1 MRRNRARTASSGVGH
16 PHRRRL
22 GRFLALVL
30 GTLLLLPT
38 TAALLESPGRARV
51 PLPGS
56 PPPQQPAGDV
66 TSPRESWWEPGRAYS
81 CGRNWCS
88 HVVLTYRP
96 LPPPPKRIVVAV
108 APTADS
114 PGADA
119 RAAVELRSEAIV
131 DSIVSLV
138 SRLRQQKGPEGTA
151 PAPAPSPAAWFFWNQ
166 KPPHPRTPALEVGIE
181 NNQTVIYV
189 VGDPARAIAQQTV
202 ATVTETDASQAG
214 VGIPELAGRWRD
226 SFRRTISDALWGI
239 DFDRRYPLARELLVV
254 AFVLAGGFLL
264 LLLSRVG
271 RALEGIQRRVRHR
284 QQLLERS
291 SQEGAMAAVSGGVA
305 TLDLQ
310 RLTSLHNPAALRQAG
325 NLLRLLRR
333 LLLFSNVAAV
343 FAVAALSLA
352 VFPATRNVAIYLTG
366 QSLLLPLLWVGLIV
380 LQPLLAL
387 AVDHV
392 LARWGRSMAQQER
405 ESNRSEQRI
414 NTYSK
419 VLRLA
424 VTFFCLLIGLYG
436 TVLLLGL
443 DPTVLAGAGLVAVAI
458 GFLTRNLLEDMINGV
473 LILCTDRFA
482 IGDVINVGDKGGL
495 VEDMNLHVT
504 SLRGSDGQLT
514 TIPNRRIDVVD
525 NLTQQ
530 WSRVDFTVRVG
541 SAVDPQRALAVI
553 EAEAQRLWQEPQWHE
568 LLTEPPSVLGID
580 EISHAGTLIRV
591 WIATR
596 PLKQWLVGREFRL
609 RIKLA
614 LAEAEI
620 ELGIPQQRVH
630 LPPPQDAPLPP
641 PS

>member
-1 MRRNRARTASSGVGH
+1 MASFGG
-16 PHRRRL
+16 
-22 GRFLALVL
+22 
-30 GTLLLLPT
+30 
-38 TAALLESPGRARV
+38 
-51 PLPGS
+51 GS
-56 PPPQQPAGDV
+56 
-66 TSPRESWWEPGRAYS
+66 EP
-81 CGRNWCS
+81 
-88 HVVLTYRP
+88 V
-96 LPPPPKRIVVAV
+96 
-108 APTADS
+108 
-114 PGADA
+114 
-119 RAAVELRSEAIV
+119 
-131 DSIVSLV
+131 
-138 SRLRQQKGPEGTA
+138 
-151 PAPAPSPAAWFFWNQ
+151 
-166 KPPHPRTPALEVGIE
+166 
-181 NNQTVIYV
+181 
-189 VGDPARAIAQQTV
+189 
-202 ATVTETDASQAG
+202 
-214 VGIPELAGRWRD
+214 
-226 SFRRTISDALWGI
+226 
-239 DFDRRYPLARELLVV
+239 
-254 AFVLAGGFLL
+254 
-264 LLLSRVG
+264 
-271 RALEGIQRRVRHR
+271 
-284 QQLLERS
+284 
-291 SQEGAMAAVSGGVA
+291 
-305 TLDLQ
+305 DLQ
-310 RLTSLHNPAALRQAG
+310 RLSSLHNPAALRQAG

-333 LLLFSNVAAV
+333 LLLFANVAAV
-343 FAVAALSLA
+343 VAVAALSLA
-352 VFPATRNVAIYLTG
+352 VFPSSRNAAIYLTG

-405 ESNRSEQRI
+405 ETGRCEQRI
-414 NTYSK
+414 TTYSK

-424 VTFFCLLIGLYG
+424 VSFFCLLIGLYG

-443 DPTVLAGAGLVAVAI
+443 DPAVLAGAGLVAVGI

-541 SAVDPQRALAVI
+541 SAADPQRALAVI
-553 EAEAQRLWQEPQWHE
+553 EAEAQRLWQEPEWHA
-568 LLTEPPSVLGID
+568 LLTEAPSVLGID
-580 EISHAGTLIRV
+580 EITHAGTLIRV

-630 LPPPQDAPLPP
+630 LPERFQAPSRS
-641 PS
+641 PSS

>member
-1 MRRNRARTASSGVGH
+1 M
-16 PHRRRL
+16 

-30 GTLLLLPT
+30 GTLLLLP
-38 TAALLESPGRARV
+38 AAGGVLSSPVQAQV
-51 PLPGS
+51 PLPGAA
-56 PPPQQPAGDV
+56 PPKPSASDI
-66 TSPRESWWEPGRAYS
+66 TSPRENWWEPGQAYA

-88 HVVLTYRP
+88 HVVITYRP
-96 LPPPPKRIVVAV
+96 LPPPQKRIVVAV
-108 APTADS
+108 AVNAES
-114 PGADA
+114 PDEEA
-119 RAAVELRSEAIV
+119 RAAVELRSQAIV
-131 DSIVSLV
+131 DSIVNLV
-138 SRLRQQKGPEGTA
+138 SRLRNQKGSEGTA
-151 PAPAPSPAAWFFWNQ
+151 AAPARPSSPAAWFFWNQ
-166 KPPHPRTPALEVGIE
+166 KPLHPRTPGLEVGIE

-189 VGDPARAIAQQTV
+189 VGDAARAIAQQTL
-202 ATVTETDASQAG
+202 ATVTGTDASQAG
-214 VGIPELAGRWRD
+214 VGIPQLAGRWRD
-226 SFRRTISDALWGI
+226 SVRLAISDALWGI
-239 DFDRRYPLARELLVV
+239 DFDRRHPLARQMLVL
-254 AFVLAGGFLL
+254 AFVLAGGLVLL
-264 LLLSRVG
+264 LLIRFG
-271 RALEGIQRRVRHR
+271 RALDGIQRRVRHL
-284 QQLLERS
+284 QQQRERS
-291 SQEGAMAAVSGGVA
+291 SQEGAMAAVSGGSA
-305 TLDLQ
+305 RLDLQ
-310 RLTSLHNPAALRQAG
+310 RLSSLHNPAALRQAG

-333 LLLFSNVAAV
+333 LLIFSNLAAV
-343 FAVAALSLA
+343 VAVAALSLA
-352 VFPATRNVAIYLTG
+352 VFPASRNAAIYLTG
-366 QSLLLPLLWVGLIV
+366 QSLLLPLLWVGLIM

-392 LARWGRSMAQQER
+392 LERWGRSMAQQER
-405 ESNRSEQRI
+405 KAPRSEQRI

-424 VTFFCLLIGLYG
+424 VSLFCLLIGLYG
-436 TVLLLGL
+436 TVLLLGI
-443 DPTVLAGAGLVAVAI
+443 DPAVLAGAGLVAVAI

-541 SAVDPQRALAVI
+541 DAADPRRALAVI
-553 EAEAQRLWQEPQWHE
+553 EAEAQRLWQEPEWHE

-580 EISHAGTLIRV
+580 EITHAGTLIRV

-609 RIKLA
+609 RIKQA

-620 ELGIPQQRVH
+620 ELGIPQQRVL
-630 LPPPQDAPLPP
+630 LPERSDSAADPT
-641 PS
+641 SC